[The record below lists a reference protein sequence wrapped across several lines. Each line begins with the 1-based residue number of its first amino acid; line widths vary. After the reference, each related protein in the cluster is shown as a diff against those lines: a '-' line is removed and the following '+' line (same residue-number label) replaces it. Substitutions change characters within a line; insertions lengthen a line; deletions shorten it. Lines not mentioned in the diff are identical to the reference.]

1 MTSSAADRRQFL
13 RLGAA
18 FAGLGAAGPFAM
30 QLAAMGSAAA
40 QSAPNYKALVC
51 IFLLGGNDA
60 NNMVL
65 ATDSDSWGRYWSA
78 RNTGADPIA
87 LMPVGTAAIAPG
99 QTSSVT
105 GRVATAATPEA
116 WGGVL
121 PIVPS
126 TPNPVPPGTNATTRT
141 FGLHPFFGPVQSL
154 FNSGRLAIMAN
165 VGTLIQPT
173 SKAQYVAKSASL
185 PVNLYSH
192 NDQQS
197 EWQAGAAEGARLGW
211 GGRMADLM
219 MSSNGAN
226 SLFTAV
232 SPAGNAVFLSGQNV
246 VQYQITTATNPAVMF
261 NSIGGS
267 SLFGSTSAP
276 ALIKTLLQDSASQ
289 ANLMAADYATVDT
302 RSIGAAG
309 AINTALTAGAAGS
322 MAAPPIFTNPITG
335 ATQTNGLALQMRSIA
350 RMVAAAP
357 GLGVQRQVFFAS
369 LGSFDTH
376 QNENQSQ
383 PVLLAQV
390 AQALSYFDTLLS
402 NVGGADLRS
411 QVTAFTASEF
421 NRTFTTNGSGTDHA
435 WGSHHLVLGGAVRG
449 KTIYGQ
455 YPTLGI
461 DLGGFNNP
469 NMSGN
474 AIIPTTSVDQ
484 YAATLGAWFGVGQ
497 SDLNT
502 IFPNLANFSPNNLG
516 FV

>member
-1 MTSSAADRRQFL
+1 MSSAADRRQFL
-13 RLGAA
+13 RLSAA
-18 FAGLGAAGPFAM
+18 FAGLGTAGPFAM
-30 QLAAMGSAAA
+30 QLAAMGSAAG
-40 QSAPNYKALVC
+40 QTVPNYKALVC
-51 IFLLGGNDA
+51 IFLLGGNDS

-87 LMPVGTAAIAPG
+87 LMPVGTAAVAPG
-99 QTSSVT
+99 QTSPVT

-121 PIVPS
+121 PIVPN

-141 FGLHPFFGPVQSL
+141 FALHPFFGPVQSL

-173 SKAQYVAKSASL
+173 TKAQYVAKSVSL

-197 EWQAGAAEGARLGW
+197 EWQTDAAEGARLGW

-219 MSSNGAN
+219 MSSNGTN

-232 SPAGNAVFLSGQNV
+232 SPAGNAVFLSGQSV
-246 VQYQITTATNPAVMF
+246 VQYQITTAANPAVVISGA
-261 NSIGGS
+261 NGS
-267 SLFGSTSAP
+267 SLFGSTGAP
-276 ALIKTLLQDSASQ
+276 AIVKTLLQDSASQ

-309 AINTALTAGAAGS
+309 TINTALTSGAAGS
-322 MAAPPIFTNPITG
+322 MAAPPTFTNPITG
-335 ATQTNGLALQMRSIA
+335 ATQTNGLAYQMQAIA

-383 PVLLAQV
+383 PVLLAEV

-402 NVGGADLRS
+402 NVGGVDRRS
-411 QVTAFTASEF
+411 QVTAFTVSEF

-435 WGSHHLVLGGAVRG
+435 WGGHQLILGGAVRG
-449 KTIYGQ
+449 KNIYGQ
-455 YPTLGI
+455 FPTVGI
-461 DLGGFNNP
+461 DLGSFTNP

-474 AIIPTTSVDQ
+474 AIIPTASVDQ

-497 SDLNT
+497 SDMNT
-502 IFPNLANFSPNNLG
+502 IFPNLANFSSNNLG